1 MDCRRRGDVP
11 LYFDGELDPA
21 ATREFERHLDGCDD
35 CRDALVVL
43 DSLRRDL
50 RDSLPGVTAPAAL
63 RERLQAIAASSRP
76 THRSWLPLAAAA
88 AFAFV
93 VGGVATT
100 AWHARETTRDAL
112 ARDLFASH
120 WRALAASS
128 PVDVVS
134 TDRHTV
140 KPWFAGKVAQAP
152 LVRDFAADGYP
163 LVGGRIDYVGEARV
177 PVLVYRHGQH
187 LIDVFVLGEAD
198 ANAIRSTNRQGY
210 TLDPLVLGR
219 QPAAVVS
226 DLDAAELAQFAARL
240 AAPEP

>member
-1 MDCRRRGDVP
+1 MIDTDWFNPPAPVP
-11 LYFDGELDPA
+11 
-21 ATREFERHLDGCDD
+21 
-35 CRDALVVL
+35 
-43 DSLRRDL
+43 
-50 RDSLPGVTAPAAL
+50 
-63 RERLQAIAASSRP
+63 
-76 THRSWLPLAAAA
+76 
-88 AFAFV
+88 
-93 VGGVATT
+93 
-100 AWHARETTRDAL
+100 
-112 ARDLFASH
+112 
-120 WRALAASS
+120 
-128 PVDVVS
+128 
-134 TDRHTV
+134 
-140 KPWFAGKVAQAP
+140 
-152 LVRDFAADGYP
+152 DGYP

>member
-1 MDCRRRGDVP
+1 MDCRRSGDVP
-11 LYFDGELDPA
+11 LYFDGELDPT
-21 ATREFERHLDGCDD
+21 ATREFERHLDGCDE
-35 CRDALVVL
+35 CRATLVGLDA
-43 DSLRRDL
+43 LRRDV
-50 RDSLPGVTAPAAL
+50 RDAMPRVGAPAAL
-63 RERLQAIAASSRP
+63 RERLQALAAPARRRHWP
-76 THRSWLPLAAAA
+76 ALAAAA
-88 AFAFV
+88 AVAFA
-93 VGGVATT
+93 VGAVATT
-100 AWHARETTRDAL
+100 AWHARETTREAL

-120 WRALAASS
+120 WRSLAATS

-134 TDRHTV
+134 SDRHTV

-152 LVRDFAADGYP
+152 LVRDFAADGYA
-163 LVGGRIDYVGEARV
+163 LVGGRIDYVGETRV

-198 ANAIRSTNRQGY
+198 AAAVAPTSRRGY

-226 DLDAAELAQFAARL
+226 DLDAEELARFAARL